1 MFGCIVGS
9 TSDDGA
15 IAADDDND
23 QFDDDDDDDDDD
35 DGDDVNSETDDDESD
50 RNRDDT
56 IMKETAPSET
66 QSERT
71 SSKNAEE
78 EAVMKTTS
86 AEDREV
92 GNTSDDGPS
101 SSPKRERNESPETKR
116 SHDSPERRQPA
127 VSAPPTVDAR
137 GSVLRAPGVESFS
150 EPPPMGSSVARLES
164 FVASMVA
171 ADRKRPTPFGEV
183 GPRSPPPQPALPA
196 PTRPVAPPPP
206 VSSRSR
212 HAKIPRTGSGT
223 SKSPTTVA
231 HAAAGGRVSRPS
243 RGPAPISVP
252 PSFVSPLP
260 AAAVDQPLDLS
271 TKSRH
276 QSQYLS
282 PDAANSGSS
291 SLLSLERQFGKGSAI
306 FDRIGT
312 KAWAAPYCAAA
323 LRLGVQSLAFG
334 GGGLGL
340 VSPPSP
346 STSRRLA
353 APHPSKDRESVAY
366 PPVARHHQPPPVSP
380 TSRATAADVTALLP
394 WAQTPDSKRTSGLS
408 ASTSSGST
416 SHVHTNLRCSC
427 GASMDNLFALTVG
440 FLCLRVFISRRC
452 SRERVQQL
460 KKVNSYVF
468 WIFKNR

>member
-23 QFDDDDDDDDDD
+23 QFDDDDDDDD

-196 PTRPVAPPPP
+196 LQLRHLPPSRPVLATQ
-206 VSSRSR
+206 RYR
-212 HAKIPRTGSGT
+212 
-223 SKSPTTVA
+223 
-231 HAAAGGRVSRPS
+231 GRARGRPS
-243 RGPAPISVP
+243 RRRRWPTQR
-252 PSFVSPLP
+252 P
-260 AAAVDQPLDLS
+260 AA
-271 TKSRH
+271 
-276 QSQYLS
+276 
-282 PDAANSGSS
+282 G
-291 SLLSLERQFGKGSAI
+291 
-306 FDRIGT
+306 
-312 KAWAAPYCAAA
+312 
-323 LRLGVQSLAFG
+323 
-334 GGGLGL
+334 
-340 VSPPSP
+340 
-346 STSRRLA
+346 
-353 APHPSKDRESVAY
+353 
-366 PPVARHHQPPPVSP
+366 
-380 TSRATAADVTALLP
+380 
-394 WAQTPDSKRTSGLS
+394 
-408 ASTSSGST
+408 
-416 SHVHTNLRCSC
+416 
-427 GASMDNLFALTVG
+427 
-440 FLCLRVFISRRC
+440 
-452 SRERVQQL
+452 
-460 KKVNSYVF
+460 
-468 WIFKNR
+468 